1 MFFFSHREVE
11 MKPEAKKLTN
21 NTKYCK
27 AYRPKNLPE
36 IRRKDKER
44 KKYKR
49 EYTNITKTRKNMA

>member
-1 MFFFSHREVE
+1 

-49 EYTNITKTRKNMA
+49 EYTNITNTRKNMA